1 MATHRGEDKEL
12 HVNHKKEAMKYLAP
26 AANALGWEVEESAAA
41 VMAFGDAG
49 RNAPRMSD
57 CA

>member
-1 MATHRGEDKEL
+1 
-12 HVNHKKEAMKYLAP
+12 MKYLAP
-26 AANALGWEVEESAAA
+26 AANALGWAVEESAAA